1 MSQRVASLEQEI
13 ERLADGAELD
23 NVSLSLNT
31 SHLISS
37 IYVFKLE
44 TFCFVCVSLNL
55 PPALQLRREKLH
67 LESELE
73 RAERESATYVTEVRE
88 VSLLRKKITGDTLL

>member
-1 MSQRVASLEQEI
+1 MSQRVAALEQEI
-13 ERLADGAELD
+13 ERLTDGAELD

-31 SHLISS
+31 CHLIYKCSNLKHSS
-37 IYVFKLE
+37 LCAFL
-44 TFCFVCVSLNL
+44 L
-55 PPALQLRREKLH
+55 PPALQLRREKVH

-88 VSLLRKKITGDTLL
+88 VSLLLKKTSRGTLYSD

>member
-1 MSQRVASLEQEI
+1 MSQRVAALEQEI
-13 ERLADGAELD
+13 ERLTDGAELD

-31 SHLISS
+31 SHLIY
-37 IYVFKLE
+37 ILFKRE

-88 VSLLRKKITGDTLL
+88 VSLLLKKIMGDTLL